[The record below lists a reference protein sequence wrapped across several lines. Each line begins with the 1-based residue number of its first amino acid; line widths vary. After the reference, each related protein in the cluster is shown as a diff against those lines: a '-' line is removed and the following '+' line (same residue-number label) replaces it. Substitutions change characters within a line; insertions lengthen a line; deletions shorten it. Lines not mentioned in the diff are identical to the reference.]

1 MSVKVE
7 TVDSWGISEI
17 YLRMYFQVSLPGTF
31 LQYII
36 NINEKVVWCYKEKE
50 HMEKHLGFGTPHEG
64 CQVVGMA

>member
-36 NINEKVVWCYKEKE
+36 NINEKVVWCEINI
-50 HMEKHLGFGTPHEG
+50 
-64 CQVVGMA
+64 